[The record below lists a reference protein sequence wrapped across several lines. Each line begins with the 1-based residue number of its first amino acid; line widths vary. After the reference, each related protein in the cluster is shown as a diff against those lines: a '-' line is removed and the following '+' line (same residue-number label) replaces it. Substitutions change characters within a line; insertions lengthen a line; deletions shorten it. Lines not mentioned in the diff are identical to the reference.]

1 MIKQLNVF
9 SENKPGKL
17 EKITGVLAEANVNI
31 KAMKISS
38 AQDYGVLKFIVDD
51 PDKGFEA
58 FKKAG
63 ITASLKDVIAV
74 EIPDRPG
81 SLWETL
87 KLLRPYNLNIDDAYG
102 FSTGDKKAV
111 IILEMSDPEAVE
123 KILEKNNFNLLG
135 SSKLYSL

>member
-17 EKITGVLAEANVNI
+17 ENLAGILAEAKVNI

-38 AQDYGVLKFIVDD
+38 AQEYGVLKFIVDD
-51 PDKGFEA
+51 PKKGFES

-63 ITASLKDVIAV
+63 ITVSLKDVIAV
-74 EIPDRPG
+74 EIADKPG
-81 SLWETL
+81 SLWTTL
-87 KLLRPYNLNIDDAYG
+87 RLLSPYNLNIEDAYG
-102 FSTGDKKAV
+102 FTTADKKAV
-111 IILEMSDPEAVE
+111 VILEIADPEAVE
-123 KILEKNNFNLLG
+123 KVLERNKFNLLG